1 MPRKK
6 PYFSIIMPVYNVE
19 TYLDAAIKSILG
31 QTFRNF
37 ELILV
42 DDGSTDSSGRI
53 AAGYRDRDRR
63 IVLVRQPN
71 AGLSAARN
79 IGLAH
84 ARGTYVYCIDSDDM
98 LERTALKTIYELLSE
113 NNHPEVLAFSA
124 SPFLDQGGEVENSE
138 VILQNYRDTYER
150 NYLIDGL
157 YSGIELYRE
166 MATRHNFVPNAY
178 LFVIKLVFLKTINL
192 KFVDGIIFED
202 EVFSRHLF
210 TSADKI
216 FFTNKKLYRRRIRS
230 GSIMQSQVSRQ
241 KVLSLAV
248 LAEEIHAL
256 YRKRNI
262 PELKDDALRFFNDA
276 VRFQREHFPADPEI
290 AGRLVASSL
299 FLPNLQKITPTGQDF
314 EMHVPLPEASRYADG
329 TYQPLTARIIS
340 SYILDDSLFFDLGAG
355 YGYFSL
361 IAASRAQ
368 AKKVVAVEPGLFA
381 FEILSGNAGLN
392 AFKNLAIYSLSFSED
407 EEGNAVEFLR
417 PFDDGVS
424 NLFFKINADGREAAV
439 LQGLKSW
446 IEHANPRVRLVIEYA
461 PQKMEKTGFAPQELL
476 KMLFAFGFDVF
487 VIDEATQVV
496 CKIEAGRPV
505 GAAESAPGPRKNADI
520 RLLCLPKNS
529 PSSVLFF
536 SHSSSL
542 AGSEKSLQALIS
554 GFPKAGIIT
563 TVVLPADGPFKQLL
577 EKNGAM
583 TVVSKYGWW
592 SDREQVEPEESRA
605 RLARDFRH
613 VQEELAPLIVR
624 VNPDII
630 VTNTSVIPWGG
641 ACAFLTNKPH
651 VWYVRELG
659 LPEYGINYFY
669 PHDKIAE
676 YIKEGSNLI
685 VTNSLFT
692 RNSFFGESTRLRTE
706 VVSPAVEMEEATD
719 SESYFHQADGLKL
732 ACVGE
737 IVPGKGQS
745 DAIHALRELISA
757 GKNVEIVLAGSL
769 DAEYYKLLLDLVQE
783 FSLAPF
789 VHFVG
794 FVKSPFSLYR
804 QADAVVICS
813 RNEAFGR
820 VTLEAMQLGKP
831 IIAAGSGGT
840 LDLIE
845 DEVNGLLYPP
855 GNTAQL
861 ADRIKRLMD
870 EPETRNRLG
879 AKAAETA
886 RQKFTREA
894 SLTDF
899 VRVLRSVS
907 GEPNRSARTFSYWVR
922 ELENIVWQT
931 RLAEK
936 EAQKDAQL
944 AQKDAQLA
952 EIHSSRGWRLVLWLR
967 KVRLL
972 IAPLNSRRARA
983 GQTALSI
990 LKRIMRK

>member
-1 MPRKK
+1 MPKL
-6 PYFSIIMPVYNVE
+6 PFFSIIMPVYNVE
-19 TYLDAAIKSILG
+19 SYLDAAIKSILG
-31 QTFRNF
+31 QKFRDF

-53 AAGYRDRDRR
+53 ATGYRDTDRR
-63 IVLVRQPN
+63 VVLVRQPN

-79 IGLAH
+79 KGLDL
-84 ARGTYVYCIDSDDM
+84 ARGSYVYFIDSDDM
-98 LERTALKTIYELLSE
+98 LEKTALKTIYELLSE
-113 NNHPEVLAFSA
+113 NKHPEVLAFSA
-124 SPFLDQGGEVENSE
+124 FPFLDQGGKVENSE

-157 YSGIELYRE
+157 YSGTELYRE
-166 MATRHNFVPNAY
+166 MAKRHNFVPNTV
-178 LFVIKLVFLKTINL
+178 LFFIKSSFLKMINL
-192 KFVDGIIFED
+192 KFVEGMIFED

-210 TSADKI
+210 TSAGNV
-216 FFTNKKLYRRRIRS
+216 FFTNKKLYQRRIRS
-230 GSIMQSQVSRQ
+230 GSIMQSQVTRQ

-256 YRKRNI
+256 YRKKNV
-262 PELKDDALRFFNDA
+262 PELQDDALRFFNDA
-276 VRFQREHFPADPEI
+276 IRFQREHFPADLEI
-290 AGRLVASSL
+290 ARQLTTSSL
-299 FLPNLQKITPTGQDF
+299 FLPNLQMVTPAGQDF
-314 EMHVPLPEASRYADG
+314 ELRVPSPEAPRYTEG
-329 TYQPLTARIIS
+329 TCQPLTARVIS
-340 SYILDDSLFFDLGAG
+340 NFILDDSLFFDLGAG

-361 IAASRAQ
+361 IAVSRAK
-368 AKKVVAVEPGLFA
+368 AKKVVAVEPDLFA

-392 AFKNLAIYSLSFSED
+392 AFQNLVMHNQPLP
-407 EEGNAVEFLR
+407 EGGKQDIVEFLR
-417 PFDDGVS
+417 SLDDGVS
-424 NLFFKINADGREAAV
+424 NLFFKVNANGREMAV

-446 IEHANPRVRLVIEYA
+446 IEHAGPRVRLMLEYA
-461 PQKMEKTGFAPQELL
+461 SQKMEKAGFATQELL

-487 VIDEATQVV
+487 VVDEATQVI
-496 CKIEAGRPV
+496 CKVE
-505 GAAESAPGPRKNADI
+505 AESAPGTGGTAGI
-520 RLLCLPKNS
+520 HLLCLPKSS
-529 PSSVLFF
+529 PSSVMFF

-542 AGSEKSLQALIS
+542 AGSERSLQTLIS
-554 GFPKAGIIT
+554 DFPKAGIIT
-563 TVVLPADGPFKQLL
+563 TVVLPADGPFRQNL
-577 EKNGAM
+577 EEIGAM
-583 TVVSKYGWW
+583 TVVSKFGWW
-592 SDREQVEPEESRA
+592 SDREQVEPEESQA

-613 VQEELAPLIVR
+613 VQEELDSLIVLI
-624 VNPDII
+624 NPDII

-641 ACAFLTNKPH
+641 VCAFLTNKPH

-669 PHDKIAE
+669 PRDKIAE
-676 YIKEGSNLI
+676 YIKGGSNLI

-692 RNSFFGESTRLRTE
+692 RNYFFGESARLRTE
-706 VVSPAVEMEEATD
+706 IVSPTVEMDEATD
-719 SESYFHQADGLKL
+719 SEGYFHQADSFKL

-737 IVPGKGQS
+737 IVPGKGQT
-745 DAIHALRELISA
+745 DAIHALRGLVSA
-757 GKNVEIVLAGSL
+757 GKNVEIVLAGGI
-769 DAEYYKLLLDLVQE
+769 DTEYYKILLDLTQE

-794 FVKSPFSLYR
+794 FVKSPFSLYK

-855 GNTAQL
+855 GNTAEL

-870 EPETRNRLG
+870 EPETRKHLG

-894 SLTDF
+894 SLSGF
-899 VRVLRSVS
+899 VRALRSVS
-907 GEPNRSARTFSYWVR
+907 GEPNQSSRTFSYWVR

-931 RLAEK
+931 RLLEK

-967 KVRLL
+967 RMRLSL
-972 IAPLNSRRARA
+972 APPNSRRARA
-983 GQTALSI
+983 GEAAFSI
-990 LKRIMRK
+990 LKKMTGK